1 MAFERIAVT
10 GGNGALGD
18 AIVRDLMADHEVTS
32 LDITPGRPGVR
43 SRYVDVLSL
52 DALKSALERQDA
64 IVHVAALLQPHDPR
78 DKMFQV
84 NALGTWNVLEA
95 ARDLGI
101 RKIVMMSSECA
112 SGVISLWRSPP
123 PCPDYL
129 PIDEAHPLR
138 PREPYGVSKQV
149 GEITAQSYARDG
161 GIQIVALRPTLIV
174 MPGMASYI
182 ERVRAIDDPD
192 LWSYVELADVV
203 RAARLALAYQGPPF
217 DVFYLRARDTFS
229 PEETLTFMRR
239 KFGRLP
245 ELRHPRLYVDN
256 PYAAIWDLRRTQ
268 TLLGLEPQSDWRRI
282 LADGAQHR
290 TAEGRS

>member
-1 MAFERIAVT
+1 MAYERIAVT
-10 GGNGALGD
+10 GGNGALGN
-18 AIVRDLMADHEVTS
+18 AIVRDLMTDHEVTS

-64 IVHVAALLQPHDPR
+64 VVHVAALLQPHDPR
-78 DKMFQV
+78 EKMFQV
-84 NALGTWNVLEA
+84 NTLGTWNVLEA

-112 SGVISLWRSPP
+112 SGVISLWRSSP

-161 GIQIVALRPTLIV
+161 GIQIVALRPTLII
-174 MPGMASYI
+174 MPGMTSYI

-203 RAARLALAYQGPPF
+203 RAARLALGYQGPPF
-217 DVFYLRARDTFS
+217 DVFYLSARDTFS

-245 ELRHPRLYVDN
+245 ELRQPGLYADN
-256 PYAAIWDLRRTQ
+256 PYAAIWDLRRSE
-268 TLLGLEPQSDWRRI
+268 TLLGLEPQSDWRRV
-282 LADGAQHR
+282 L
-290 TAEGRS
+290 AEGAPRRAGEARP